1 MENLGFIGTGV
12 MARAILTGIFKKQK
26 GWNIVCYDKNEANY
40 SFLKE
45 NNVKFCSSCSGVF
58 ACCKYVVLAVKPQN
72 YVEVLSDIKD
82 VIGTNT
88 VIVSIAAGINAEF
101 VNAYFGFSVK
111 FVQVMPNTPIKI
123 GFGAVAI
130 SRTENVEDFE
140 FSFAKD
146 IFSNSAVVCEI
157 PKDKMNCIV
166 PINGSSPAFIYCF
179 AKGFLNFAKKNDIDE
194 HVALELFCN
203 SLIGSA
209 KMMLDCGKTI
219 DELICEVNSK
229 KGTTQEGL
237 NVLNEHNFLGI
248 VEEVCEKTAKRALEL
263 CK

>member
-1 MENLGFIGTGV
+1 MENLGFVGTGT
-12 MARAILTGIFKKQK
+12 MARAILAGIFKKQQNL
-26 GWNIVCYDKNEANY
+26 NIMCYDKNEANY

-45 NNVKFCSSCSGVF
+45 NKVKFCNGCAEVF

-82 VIGTNT
+82 VVNENT
-88 VIVSIAAGINAEF
+88 VFVSIAAGICAEF
-101 VNAYFGFSVK
+101 VSAYFGFSVK
-111 FVQVMPNTPIKI
+111 FIQVMPNTPIKI

-130 SRTENVEDFE
+130 SKTENVKDFE
-140 FSFAKD
+140 FSFAKG
-146 IFSNSAVVCEI
+146 IFSGSATVCEI
-157 PKDKMNCIV
+157 SRDKMNYII

-179 AKGFLNFAKKNDIDE
+179 AKGFLSFAKKNSVDE
-194 HVALELFCN
+194 RVALELFCS

-219 DELICEVNSK
+219 DELIGEVNSK

-237 NVLNEHNFLGI
+237 NVLNKYNFLEI
-248 VEEVCEKTAKRALEL
+248 IEEVCEKTAKRALEL